1 MKNKLCFTLL
11 LALLWGCS
19 YADKTSD
26 KPELRFNEDGT
37 FMIMQLTDLHF
48 NSETETSRQIPGQ
61 VLNLVKTQ
69 KPDLIVLTGD
79 IVTSGD
85 PQKGWQTIAD
95 MLSEAGVPYAVT
107 IGNHDP
113 ELTTREFIFDFLET
127 QPLFVGE
134 KGPAH
139 LKGMGTYALEVLASD
154 GSDKPASIIYCMD
167 SNDYHDEYETNR
179 PYDWIEWEKVE
190 WYRNLSRSYT
200 EANGGTP
207 LPSYAFFHIPIF
219 EYKLMK
225 DLPGVYGVALEGFG
239 HGSSDI
245 NSGILGNFLKMDDVI
260 GVFTGH
266 DHDND
271 FIGKVNGIVLAHG
284 RFGGYDTY
292 GTPERGCRM
301 VRIYEGRRKFESW
314 NATQRGSE
322 YVYCYPAGITEEE
335 FNSLDVAKAL
345 DVNPQKNGVNYT
357 YYEDFKAT
365 TTDQIGKTG
374 KEMKKGI
381 LEGFSI
387 ADAAGK
393 DAFAYEFEAYM
404 KISETDMYIFD
415 LTSDDGA
422 VLYIDG
428 TKVADNDGSH
438 SSTTAKGNIVL
449 EKGFHKISLRY
460 FDDCDGERLELLM
473 TGSGFHKKLL
483 PAEILYTT
491 GN

>member
-1 MKNKLCFTLL
+1 M
-11 LALLWGCS
+11 
-19 YADKTSD
+19 
-26 KPELRFNEDGT
+26 
-37 FMIMQLTDLHF
+37 
-48 NSETETSRQIPGQ
+48 
-61 VLNLVKTQ
+61 
-69 KPDLIVLTGD
+69 
-79 IVTSGD
+79 
-85 PQKGWQTIAD
+85 
-95 MLSEAGVPYAVT
+95 
-107 IGNHDP
+107 
-113 ELTTREFIFDFLET
+113 
-127 QPLFVGE
+127 
-134 KGPAH
+134 
-139 LKGMGTYALEVLASD
+139 
-154 GSDKPASIIYCMD
+154 
-167 SNDYHDEYETNR
+167 
-179 PYDWIEWEKVE
+179 
-190 WYRNLSRSYT
+190 
-200 EANGGTP
+200 
-207 LPSYAFFHIPIF
+207 
-219 EYKLMK
+219 
-225 DLPGVYGVALEGFG
+225 
-239 HGSSDI
+239 
-245 NSGILGNFLKMDDVI
+245 
-260 GVFTGH
+260 
-266 DHDND
+266 
-271 FIGKVNGIVLAHG
+271 
-284 RFGGYDTY
+284 
-292 GTPERGCRM
+292 
-301 VRIYEGRRKFESW
+301 
-314 NATQRGSE
+314 
-322 YVYCYPAGITEEE
+322 
-335 FNSLDVAKAL
+335 